1 MNKAVLGKQDPK
13 AALDEAAKKANQ
25 LLAENA
31 KKYGG

>member
-1 MNKAVLGKQDPK
+1 VLGKQDSK
-13 AALDEAAKKANQ
+13 GALDDATKKANQ